1 MNYEIIENIFMKSA
15 KVLRD
20 DMEELCTALRLY
32 AYELLSDKTGTV
44 DDIGK
49 IKSMVEATSPVL
61 EKLYQGYEGS
71 ELNNLKDINGTAYDE
86 IIFDLSVFTAVM
98 CVGSRVYENLDPVF
112 SRDIMHAAL
121 DAAHF
126 LMVRQ
131 FKEAD
136 DKSDEA
142 SETNER
148 SSVIRMSSR
157 DDELSEG
164 TVAALLWAYAELLK
178 TDKDMRNAYDHSLMA
193 GMPQKMSRQKRYKL
207 RLSDLIKRIS
217 FSSSDKAQNYIGLL
231 LSVVVLLDSEDT
243 YTDEVKS
250 PLYDMLYAKADE
262 ADDELSAAV
271 ALLSLQNELD
281 SDERLGAG
289 TSQLIKVVEYNVIGA
304 GKKKMT
310 EEEKSA
316 IKEHMQRL
324 EAGLK

>member
-1 MNYEIIENIFMKSA
+1 MNYEIIQNIFLKKA

-20 DMEELCTALRLY
+20 DMEELCNALRLY
-32 AYELLSDKTGTV
+32 AYELFSDKTGTA
-44 DDIGK
+44 DDIDK
-49 IKSMVEATSPVL
+49 IKSMVESTSPVL
-61 EKLYQGYEGS
+61 EKLYQEYEGS
-71 ELNNLKDINGTAYDE
+71 ELNNLKSINGTAYDE
-86 IIFDLSVFTAVM
+86 TIFDLSVFIAVM

-136 DKSDEA
+136 DEGDEV
-142 SETNER
+142 SERN
-148 SSVIRMSSR
+148 SVILMSSR

-164 TVAALLWAYAELLK
+164 SIAALLWAYAELLK

-207 RLSDLIKRIS
+207 RLSDLIKRLSIS
-217 FSSSDKAQNYIGLL
+217 GYDKAQNYIGLL
-231 LSVVVLLDSEDT
+231 LSTVVLLDSEDT
-243 YTDEVKS
+243 FTDEVKR

-262 ADDELSAAV
+262 ADDELSASV

-281 SDERLGAG
+281 SDERLGTGA
-289 TSQLIKVVEYNVIGA
+289 SQLIKVVEYNVIGA

-324 EAGLK
+324 EARLK